1 MDAQM
6 FVLII
11 ERFFMTESRKVYG
24 PFAEEKRSEIETIL
38 RLNGFSGGG
47 QWWTKTGG
55 YRATINDLR
64 KTLDEIKNVW

>member
-24 PFAEEKRSEIETIL
+24 PFAEEKRSEIEYSTSPQRFQWRRPMVDKDG
-38 RLNGFSGGG
+38 RLSG
-47 QWWTKTGG
+47 
-55 YRATINDLR
+55 N
-64 KTLDEIKNVW
+64 N